1 MLRNPLTPFWGL
13 RCSRG
18 MQTLPED
25 EIYEDS
31 ARLRRGGEDRRS
43 VIRLGDPGGG
53 GDVDAEPKPEP
64 ELVRAGDAVTVVL
77 PARERVRRARRPRAP
92 HVAAVTLA
100 VLGAG
105 VSIRLLRRPSGHSG
119 VRSEVTTRHFA
130 AAPSAPR
137 ERGAAR
143 SAHHRIETAA
153 RQRAEVQRRA
163 VHRGER
169 RVRMSLSATS
179 VPARVRPVPATPAA
193 GYAPQGGTGPA
204 VDDGPAPV
212 RSEQQSPPAPRRR
225 PPCLPGTLGC

>member
-1 MLRNPLTPFWGL
+1 
-13 RCSRG
+13 

-25 EIYEDS
+25 EIHEDS
-31 ARLRRGGEDRRS
+31 ARSRRDGENCRS
-43 VIRLGDPGGG
+43 VVRLGDPGGG
-53 GDVDAEPKPEP
+53 DTVYAEPEP
-64 ELVRAGDAVTVVL
+64 ELVLAGDAVTVVL
-77 PARERVRRARRPRAP
+77 PARERVRRVGRPRAP

-105 VSIRLLRRPSGHSG
+105 VSIRLLRRPSGRGG
-119 VRSEVTTRHFA
+119 VRSEATTRHFA

-143 SAHHRIETAA
+143 SAHYRIETAA
-153 RQRAEVQRRA
+153 RQRAEGQRRA
-163 VHRGER
+163 VHRGVGGER
-169 RVRMSLSATS
+169 RARTSLPATS

-193 GYAPQGGTGPA
+193 GYAPQDGAGPA
-204 VDDGPAPV
+204 VDDGSAPV